1 MINESFETQNM
12 KIIQVYFVYQV
23 EVILLL
29 NILRSTYVSI
39 ILKENG
45 IIW

>member
-45 IIW
+45 II